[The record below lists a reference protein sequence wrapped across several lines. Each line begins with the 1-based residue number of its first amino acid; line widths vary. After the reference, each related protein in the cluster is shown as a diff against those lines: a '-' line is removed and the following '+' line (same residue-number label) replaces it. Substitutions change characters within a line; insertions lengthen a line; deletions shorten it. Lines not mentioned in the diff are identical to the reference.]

1 MIPVQMIEHRQSISF
16 QDMFGLLDRPDVG
29 VVVIEGIGGFG
40 MTWAAK
46 AVYQSART
54 SNIFDKYIWVS
65 LSAKCSMRHCVD
77 KIAVCLLGNI
87 RDNLSVE
94 TTKTMIKEY
103 LTRRKF
109 LLVLDNA
116 YFTEGNIG

>member
-1 MIPVQMIEHRQSISF
+1 MGSKGCIPVCK
-16 QDMFGLLDRPDVG
+16 DL
-29 VVVIEGIGGFG
+29 
-40 MTWAAK
+40 
-46 AVYQSART
+46 
-54 SNIFDKYIWVS
+54 KYIWVS

-116 YFTEGNIG
+116 YFTEGNILEHLGVPHPLQQSIG